1 MRTRLIL
8 SVLVVGL
15 AGADSAAAQAMAYF
29 GYNVALSHDQI
40 IISQLIYDPNSR
52 VSRERPPKAWPGTL
66 HVYGRREDGWERQ
79 ATLQVPDGEG
89 GEGEDH
95 FGRFVIADGDR
106 LIVGAPAID
115 HDGDTEPDGSVLVFG
130 WDGAGWEYQSQL
142 RPESVPPGS
151 FYGHFASLSGNLLVV
166 TAPYGET
173 GGTAWVFERGDDDEW
188 IEQAVLTPSDPA
200 PEFERFGFGAHT
212 DGERVII
219 GSFGGAGDPGAAY
232 IFGRD
237 ANGEW
242 AEEARLG
249 FQGDEIQPRAAW
261 AHFFVGSVSVS
272 INGARALLGLRRA
285 DEGSGAVLVYER
297 RSSGAWVR
305 SGSLTAFDRQ
315 PGASFGT
322 SISEG
327 NGELWISAPAAD
339 RFGAIYAFEWDPV
352 AQRFTDATKIS
363 PGDGTDV
370 GDGLGYSVA
379 VDDDLAVIGQ
389 PMDDGG
395 RGSVV
400 ALERQDDGSWREVL
414 KIMLPEERRPLAA
427 LADVGCDEGMA
438 DQFACD
444 QVDILSFLPLDAIG
458 GTDRGVE
465 TNDVWG
471 WTDPQTGREYAIVG
485 RTDGTAFVDV
495 SAPESPVYLG
505 SLPKTRGSATSS
517 WRDIKVHADHA
528 FVVADNAGG
537 HGMQVFDLTRLR
549 DAGTSPVTFEA
560 DAMYDGIASAHNIVI
575 NEETGTA
582 YSVGSS
588 GGGETCGGGLH
599 MIDIGE
605 PKNPTFAGCFSHE
618 GTGFA
623 GTGYTHDAQ
632 CVVYRG
638 PDAEHSGKD
647 ICIGA
652 NENALSIADV
662 TDRTNPVPLASAAY
676 PAVDYAHQGW
686 LTEDHRYFYQNDEG
700 DEGTAQRG
708 GTPMSGTRT
717 LVWDLSDLDD
727 PVLVAEHFGEAWTI
741 DHNLYIVGDLMY
753 QSNYTSGLRV
763 LDISDRENPEEVGFF
778 DTVPWDESV
787 TFDGSWSNYPF
798 FESGTIVVSSGKE
811 GIFFLKYRRPEL
823 IP

>member
-1 MRTRLIL
+1 MRTRLTL
-8 SVLVVGL
+8 SVLVLGL
-15 AGADSAAAQAMAYF
+15 ASTNSVAAQAF

-40 IISQLIYDPNSR
+40 IISEPVDIGSLLNR
-52 VSRERPPKAWPGTL
+52 TEGPPRIL
-66 HVYGRREDGWERQ
+66 HLYGRGEDGWERQ

-89 GEGEDH
+89 EDF

-106 LIVGAPAID
+106 LIVGATAID
-115 HDGDTEPDGSVLVFG
+115 YDGDTEPDGSVLVFRWAG
-130 WDGAGWEYQSQL
+130 DGWEYESRL
-142 RPESVPPGS
+142 RPESVPPGIS
-151 FYGHFASLSGNLLVV
+151 YGRFASLSGNLLVV
-166 TAPYGET
+166 TALGYEET
-173 GGTAWVFERGDDDEW
+173 GGAWIFERGDDGEW

-200 PEFERFGFGAHT
+200 PELERFGMGAHT

-219 GSFGGAGDPGAAY
+219 GAVGGAEEPGAAY
-232 IFGRD
+232 IFGQD

-249 FQGDEIQPRAAW
+249 FQGDEIQARAALPDP
-261 AHFFVGSVSVS
+261 FFGGVSVR
-272 INGARALLGLRRA
+272 INGAHALLGLPGA
-285 DEGSGAVLVYER
+285 DERSGAVLLYER

-315 PGASFGT
+315 PDARFGSF
-322 SISEG
+322 ISSF

-352 AQRFTDATKIS
+352 AQRFAVATKIS

-370 GDGLGYSVA
+370 RDGFGLSVA

-389 PMDDGG
+389 PMDDNR

-400 ALERQDDGSWREVL
+400 ALERHDDGSWRQAQ

-427 LADVGCDEGMA
+427 LADVSCDEGMA

-458 GTDRGVE
+458 GTDRGVVA
-465 TNDVWG
+465 NDVWG

-505 SLPKTRGSATSS
+505 SLPKTRGSASS
-517 WRDIKVHADHA
+517 PWRDIKVHAGHA
-528 FVVADNAGG
+528 FVVADNAGE

-560 DAMYDGIASAHNIVI
+560 DAMYDGIASAHNVVI

-582 YSVGSS
+582 YSVGSN

-599 MIDIGE
+599 MIDVGE

-632 CVVYRG
+632 CVVYSG
-638 PDAEHSGKD
+638 PDADHSGKE

-652 NENALSIADV
+652 NESALSIADV
-662 TDRTNPVPLASAAY
+662 TDRASPVSLASASY
-676 PAVDYAHQGW
+676 PAVAYAHQGW

-700 DEGTAQRG
+700 DEGSAYRG

-717 LVWDLSDLDD
+717 LVWDVSDLDD
-727 PVLVAEHFGEAWTI
+727 PVLVAEHFGEARTT

-753 QSNYTSGLRV
+753 QSNYASGLRV
-763 LDISDRENPEEVGFF
+763 LDISDRESPEEVGFF
-778 DTVPWDESV
+778 GTVPFFDTAAPEHESV
-787 TFDGSWSNYPF
+787 AFYGSWSNYPF
-798 FESGTIVVSSGKE
+798 FESGTIVVSSMLE

>member
-8 SVLVVGL
+8 SVLVLGL
-15 AGADSAAAQAMAYF
+15 AGADSAAAQAF
-29 GYNVALSHDQI
+29 GYNVVVSHDQI
-40 IISQLIYDPNSR
+40 IISEPVDAGSQNPAEGTPRSLHIYG
-52 VSRERPPKAWPGTL
+52 PG
-66 HVYGRREDGWERQ
+66 EDGPYPQ
-79 ATLQVPDGEG
+79 GTLQVPDGETG
-89 GEGEDH
+89 DY
-95 FGRFVIADGDR
+95 FGRFVLADGDR
-106 LIVGAPAID
+106 LIVGATAID
-115 HDGDTEPDGSVLVFG
+115 YDGDTESDGSVLIFRRSG
-130 WDGAGWEYQSQL
+130 RRADGGWEYERQL
-142 RPESVPPGS
+142 RPESVPLGS
-151 FYGHFASLSGNLLVV
+151 SFGRFASLSGNLLVV
-166 TAPYGET
+166 TALGYEET
-173 GGTAWVFERGDDDEW
+173 GGAWVFERGDDGEW
-188 IEQAVLTPSDPA
+188 IEQGVLTPSNPD
-200 PEFERFGFGAHT
+200 PEFEYFGWGAHT

-219 GSFGGAGDPGAAY
+219 GAVGGTEAPGAAY

-237 ANGEW
+237 ANGAW

-249 FQGDEIQPRAAW
+249 FQGDEMQPNAAVV
-261 AHFFVGSVSVS
+261 ANRGLGVTVS
-272 INGARALLGLRRA
+272 INGAYALLGLPGA
-285 DEGSGAVLVYER
+285 DDGSGAVLLYER

-315 PGASFGT
+315 PGAGFGAF
-322 SISEG
+322 ISSV

-339 RFGAIYAFEWDPV
+339 MFGAIYAFEWDPV
-352 AQRFTDATKIS
+352 AQRFAGATKIS
-363 PGDGTDV
+363 PGKGTDA
-370 GDGLGYSVA
+370 GDGFGLSVA
-379 VDDDLAVIGQ
+379 AADDGIVVVGQ
-389 PMDDGG
+389 PWDDSGL
-395 RGSVV
+395 GSVV
-400 ALERQDDGSWREVL
+400 LLGKTNGRWEAGL
-414 KIMLPEERRPLAA
+414 KIMLPEERRPLAK

-438 DQFACD
+438 DQFTCD

-485 RTDGTAFVDV
+485 RTDGTAFVDI

-505 SLPKTRGSATSS
+505 SLPKTPGSTTAS

-528 FVVADNAGG
+528 FVVADGAGE

-560 DAMYDGIASAHNIVI
+560 DAMYDGIASAHNVVI

-582 YSVGSS
+582 YSVGSN

-662 TDRTNPVPLASAAY
+662 TDRANPVPLASAAY
-676 PAVDYAHQGW
+676 PAVAYAHQGW

-700 DEGTAQRG
+700 DEGSAQGG

-717 LVWDLSDLDD
+717 LVWDVSDLDD
-727 PVLVAEHFGEAWTI
+727 PVLVTEHFGETLTI

-753 QSNYTSGLRV
+753 QSNYVSGLRV